1 MKSILKIVIALLLA
15 GFVGCTRES
24 AVEPGSSDDPIAQA
38 EIDYD
43 LGEYVECMKT
53 IQDYI
58 LSVQKGDNA
67 EKPDIMTRAYKLLGN
82 VYYMYA
88 DRTSARGYYEKA
100 LTYAEQLD
108 DRTEQLK
115 VLHNLSLLCCGDK
128 QQNMARDYAN
138 RIMHVTQAPDNLRK
152 YFHTYSLGTIE
163 RNFGSIDKA
172 IKLYDE
178 AIALVDDKIVPEH
191 LKASPMYE
199 KATALHQTGRLQ
211 EALLA
216 LKAIED
222 YFKTSIA
229 HPSIRVSVMH
239 EYMKIYE
246 ETGDSDQAAIYQRKY
261 MAMSDSLMNQNRF
274 MKSRGAFNM
283 QQAELD
289 HGKMDTMRHSL
300 SLLEVILITLAT
312 VAVTGIIFMTVIR
325 LRNRRAKAKVA
336 LPVKDNADKSTV
348 SEQQFPKR
356 EETAK
361 ESDEAAEQRIH
372 TVFETISKIASDP
385 AFFCSPTASLEE
397 MAQLASTNVKYVSQA
412 VNEFAGVNFRTFIN
426 NFRVRHACRL
436 IEENPAIS
444 AAELGDKVGFQSP
457 SAFIAAFRK
466 FTGKTPSLY
475 IRAVRNGALLKKGAR
490 AEA

>member
-1 MKSILKIVIALLLA
+1 MKSILKIAFALLLA
-15 GFVGCTRES
+15 GLFGCTRES
-24 AVEPGSSDDPIAQA
+24 AVEPGSSEDPIAQA

-82 VYYMYA
+82 VYYIYA
-88 DRTSARGYYEKA
+88 DTASARGYYEKA
-100 LTYAEQLD
+100 LTYAEQMQ

-115 VLHNLSLLCCGDK
+115 VLHNLALLYCHGNKQAMAQYYADK
-128 QQNMARDYAN
+128 
-138 RIMHVTQAPDNLRK
+138 ILGVTSAPDAMRK
-152 YFHTYSLGTIE
+152 YFHTYTSGIIE
-163 RNFGSIDKA
+163 RSFGNTDKA
-172 IKLYDE
+172 LKLYDE
-178 AIALVDDKIVPEH
+178 AIALVDNRTVPAH
-191 LKASPMYE
+191 LKPSPMFE
-199 KATALHQTGRLQ
+199 KATALHETGRIP
-211 EALLA
+211 EAIKTLENLEKH
-216 LKAIED
+216 LKN
-222 YFKTSIA
+222 TTA
-229 HPSIRVSVMH
+229 HPRIEVNVMH
-239 EYMKIYE
+239 EYMNIYE
-246 ETGDSDQAAIYQRKY
+246 ESGDSDRAAIYQRKY

-300 SLLEVILITLAT
+300 SILEVILIILAT
-312 VAVTGIIFMTVIR
+312 VAVTGIAFMAITRV
-325 LRNRRAKAKVA
+325 RNRRAKAKTVV
-336 LPVKDNADKSTV
+336 PDNVETRETAA
-348 SEQQFPKR
+348 SEQLLPEQQ
-356 EETAK
+356 ESAK
-361 ESDEAAEQRIH
+361 DIDEAATQRLH
-372 TVFETISKIASDP
+372 TVFENISKIASDP
-385 AFFCSPTASLEE
+385 VFFCSPTASLEE

-412 VNEFAGVNFRTFIN
+412 VNEFTGVNFRTFIN

>member
-1 MKSILKIVIALLLA
+1 MKSILKIAFALLLA

-24 AVEPGSSDDPIAQA
+24 VVEPGSSEDPIAQA

-58 LSVQKGDNA
+58 LSVQKDDNA

-88 DRTSARGYYEKA
+88 DTASARGYYEKA
-100 LTYAEQLD
+100 LTYAEQML

-115 VLHNLSLLCCGDK
+115 VLHNLALLYCRGNQQGMAQYYADK
-128 QQNMARDYAN
+128 
-138 RIMHVTQAPDNLRK
+138 ILGVTSASDALRK
-152 YFHTYSLGTIE
+152 YFHTYSSGIIE
-163 RNFGSIDKA
+163 RRFGNIDKA
-172 IKLYDE
+172 LKLYDE
-178 AIALVDDKIVPEH
+178 AIALVDDRTVPSH
-191 LKASPMYE
+191 LKPSPMFE
-199 KATALHQTGRLQ
+199 KATALHETGRIQ
-211 EALLA
+211 ESIKTLDTLEKH
-216 LKAIED
+216 LK
-222 YFKTSIA
+222 TTTA
-229 HPSIRVSVMH
+229 HPSIEVDVMH

-246 ETGDSDQAAIYQRKY
+246 ESGDSDRAALYQRKY

-289 HGKMDTMRHSL
+289 HGKMSTMRNSL
-300 SLLEVILITLAT
+300 SLLELILIILAT
-312 VAVTGIIFMTVIR
+312 VAVTGIVFMTVIK
-325 LRNRRAKAKVA
+325 LHNRHAKTKDAI
-336 LPVKDNADKSTV
+336 PVKADAENNTPAARLS
-348 SEQQFPKR
+348 PIR
-356 EETAK
+356 EEPSK
-361 ESDEAAEQRIH
+361 ESDESAAQRLH

-426 NFRVRHACRL
+426 NYRVRHACRL

-444 AAELGDKVGFQSP
+444 AAELGDNVGFQSP
-457 SAFIAAFRK
+457 STFIAAFRK

-475 IRAVRNGALLKKGAR
+475 IRAVRNGALLEKGAR

>member
-58 LSVQKGDNA
+58 LSVQKGENA

-88 DRTSARGYYEKA
+88 DTASARGYYEKA
-100 LTYAEQLD
+100 LTYAEQMQ

-115 VLHNLSLLCCGDK
+115 VLHNLSLLYCSNKRKDMAQYYTDK
-128 QQNMARDYAN
+128 ILSVA
-138 RIMHVTQAPDNLRK
+138 TAPDSIRR
-152 YFHTYSLGTIE
+152 YFHTYSRGMIE
-163 RNFGSIDKA
+163 RSFGSIDKA
-172 IKLYDE
+172 IELYDE
-178 AIALVDDKIVPEH
+178 AIALVDNHTVPGH
-191 LKASPMYE
+191 LKSSPMYE
-199 KATALHQTGRLQ
+199 KATALHETGRLQ
-211 EALLA
+211 EALAA
-216 LKAIED
+216 LKDLERHI
-222 YFKTSIA
+222 KKSIA
-229 HPSIRVSVMH
+229 HPSIEVDVMR
-239 EYMKIYE
+239 EYMNIYE
-246 ETGDSDQAAIYQRKY
+246 ESGDSDQAAIYQRKY

-274 MKSRGAFNM
+274 MKSRGAFNS

-289 HGKMDTMRHSL
+289 HGKMDTMRNSL
-300 SLLEVILITLAT
+300 SVLEVILIILAT
-312 VAVTGIIFMTVIR
+312 VAVTGIVFMIVTR
-325 LRNRRAKAKVA
+325 LRNRRAKANIAV
-336 LPVKDNADKSTV
+336 PVEDDAERPMV
-348 SEQQFPKR
+348 PGHQLAKR
-356 EETAK
+356 EEPAK
-361 ESDEAAEQRIH
+361 DTNEAAAQRLH

-444 AAELGDKVGFQSP
+444 AAELGDEVGFQSP